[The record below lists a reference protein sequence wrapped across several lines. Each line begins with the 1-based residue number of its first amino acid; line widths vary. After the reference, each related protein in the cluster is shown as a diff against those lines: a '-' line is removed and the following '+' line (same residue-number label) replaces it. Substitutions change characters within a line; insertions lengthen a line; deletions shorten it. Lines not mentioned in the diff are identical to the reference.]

1 MKKPIAIGI
10 ALIILTMIIG
20 FERIERGFHF
30 LISDNRTERARVS
43 EMTLGD
49 SRDNPPSRPR
59 DDRPDSAPNHSS
71 SSMPQ
76 GLVMDQ
82 ASQGEKN
89 LGGHSL
95 AINVTGDR
103 SPLHYIKSSAITG
116 SSENSEIE
124 LERLRQAVK
133 ILGDGLNPSALIFD
147 SDALTTSEAP
157 FILFARDGFDLTVQA
172 KLIYER
178 LQAEAANKTPARTAN
193 VEQVGAPNP

>member
-1 MKKPIAIGI
+1 
-10 ALIILTMIIG
+10 
-20 FERIERGFHF
+20 
-30 LISDNRTERARVS
+30 
-43 EMTLGD
+43 
-49 SRDNPPSRPR
+49 
-59 DDRPDSAPNHSS
+59 
-71 SSMPQ
+71 MPQ
-76 GLVMDQ
+76 VLVMDQ
-82 ASQGEKN
+82 ASQSEKN

-103 SPLHYIKSSAITG
+103 SPLNYIRSSAITG

-157 FILFARDGFDLTVQA
+157 FILFARDGFDLSDQA

-178 LQAEAANKTPARTAN
+178 LLCRPRLRTIH
-193 VEQVGAPNP
+193 QQ